1 MIFYASN
8 IPSFKHITRNIHSS
22 FTKDHSEKNYSPKNN
37 LCLKPSKSSN
47 LLKKS
52 NNHSKSKIDSNSID
66 LEKSNDSNA
75 FNQKSD
81 NNNFSFKTG
90 FSFSFYNKKI
100 FKSIISKIGHLMDI
114 HKYNKIKLYY
124 ILIKIENVI
133 NTFLKKNDSKKKQKK
148 TNLYINKNKENSN
161 ISDNENLEEE
171 KQDLELKVLK
181 KRMNKLIQKQ
191 NEMENK
197 FKFEKLSYLFFI
209 GENQKKIKEL
219 TKKLSMESI
228 DKIPK
233 NELNKVICYP
243 NYVKF
248 DISDDINPKSIP
260 MFSSNKKNYKSSKV
274 ISRNSPGKSD
284 KDNSFNQL
292 YKTELRQIK
301 HNISFSINNN
311 NNKKEEIN
319 KNNTLDYEKG
329 KKERKISS
337 KKIKLQD
344 IDDILEIGKKSFEE
358 HEPTTDLFKNK
369 KKFFISHPK
378 LNYINVENNLIRMK
392 FGNQI
397 NSLPKHIVKLKTV
410 TKSKKNAI
418 IIFPSVLNETIVSIE
433 KLKNN
438 KNFRNIRVKFEE
450 MNKIKLKSND

>member
-1 MIFYASN
+1 
-8 IPSFKHITRNIHSS
+8 
-22 FTKDHSEKNYSPKNN
+22 
-37 LCLKPSKSSN
+37 
-47 LLKKS
+47 
-52 NNHSKSKIDSNSID
+52 
-66 LEKSNDSNA
+66 
-75 FNQKSD
+75 
-81 NNNFSFKTG
+81 
-90 FSFSFYNKKI
+90 
-100 FKSIISKIGHLMDI
+100 
-114 HKYNKIKLYY
+114 
-124 ILIKIENVI
+124 
-133 NTFLKKNDSKKKQKK
+133 
-148 TNLYINKNKENSN
+148 
-161 ISDNENLEEE
+161 
-171 KQDLELKVLK
+171 
-181 KRMNKLIQKQ
+181 MNKLIQKQ

-344 IDDILEIGKKSFEE
+344 IDDTLEIGKKSFEE